1 MINIKHY
8 RLSVTMCELI
18 PYNRKKTPHVT
29 AVGAVRQ
36 AQPIDAPSAASRREL
51 GLVAQLP
58 KEDFDELK
66 QLHGNALADN
76 SHRSYAS
83 DARQWEKFMAARY
96 PDVEPRNAAVLHCV
110 MWLKEMSKTLSLATL
125 NRRLAWLKAH
135 SGVLALRDP
144 TLAPE
149 LTRTYDDIIKGLK
162 RGKHQERIRGKK
174 PILLPMLRK
183 MWERLSGGTLDE
195 QQARLWLTLTWYSA
209 MRRSETQSLLWKD
222 VKITDRGCLITIVVS
237 KTGFNQ
243 QVAINFKPND
253 EMCPVAALQR
263 WKQVTGP
270 TPEQPIFRTIKGGD
284 QLTTKPIA
292 VKTMV
297 RYIKEGV
304 EQACNEDPRE
314 HSCHGLRSG
323 FSTQHAHLPISVVM
337 TQTRHRS
344 VQAASVYMKT
354 GKLFDAGF

>member
-8 RLSVTMCELI
+8 RLSVTMSELI

-36 AQPIDAPSAASRREL
+36 AQPIEAPSAASRREL

-162 RGKHQERIRGKK
+162 TR
-174 PILLPMLRK
+174 
-183 MWERLSGGTLDE
+183 
-195 QQARLWLTLTWYSA
+195 QASRENTREEADSA
-209 MRRSETQSLLWKD
+209 PDAAKD
-222 VKITDRGCLITIVVS
+222 VG
-237 KTGFNQ
+237 
-243 QVAINFKPND
+243 
-253 EMCPVAALQR
+253 AAER
-263 WKQVTGP
+263 WDVG
-270 TPEQPIFRTIKGGD
+270 
-284 QLTTKPIA
+284 
-292 VKTMV
+292 
-297 RYIKEGV
+297 
-304 EQACNEDPRE
+304 
-314 HSCHGLRSG
+314 
-323 FSTQHAHLPISVVM
+323 
-337 TQTRHRS
+337 
-344 VQAASVYMKT
+344 
-354 GKLFDAGF
+354 

>member
-1 MINIKHY
+1 M
-8 RLSVTMCELI
+8 SALI
-18 PYNRKKTPHVT
+18 PYQRKQSHAK
-29 AVGAVRQ
+29 ALGAIRH
-36 AQPIDAPSAASRREL
+36 AHPIDPPSAATLREL

-58 KEDFDELK
+58 PNEFDELK
-66 QLHGNALADN
+66 ALHGHALADN

-83 DARQWEKFMAARY
+83 DARQWGKFMAARY
-96 PDVEPRNAAVLHCV
+96 PDVEPRNAAILHCV
-110 MWLKEMSKTLSLATL
+110 MWLKEMAKTLSLATL

-135 SGVLALRDP
+135 SGVSALRDP

-149 LTRTYDDIIKGLK
+149 LTRTYDDIIQGLR

-195 QQARLWLTLTWYSA
+195 QQARLWLTLTWWSA
-209 MRRSETQSLLWKD
+209 MRRSEIRSLQWKS
-222 VKITDRGCLITIVVS
+222 VEITDRGCLINIVVS

-243 QVAINFKPND
+243 QVAINFKPDD

-263 WKQVTGP
+263 WKSVSAA
-270 TPEQPIFRTIKGGD
+270 TPELPVFRTIKAGE
-284 QLTTKPIA
+284 LTTRPVA

-304 EQACNEDPRE
+304 EQACNEAPRD
-314 HSCHGLRSG
+314 HCCHGLRAG
-323 FSTQHAHLPISVVM
+323 FATQHAHLPLSVVM
-337 TQTRHRS
+337 SQTRHRS

-354 GKLFDAGF
+354 EKLFDAGF